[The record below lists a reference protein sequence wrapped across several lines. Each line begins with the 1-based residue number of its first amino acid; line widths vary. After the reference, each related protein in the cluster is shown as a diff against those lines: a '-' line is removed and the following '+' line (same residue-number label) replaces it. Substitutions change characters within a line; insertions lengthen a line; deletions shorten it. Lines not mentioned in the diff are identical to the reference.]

1 MNKLLPFLLVVFL
14 SIFPLSLEAQEA
26 LQPEPSQPLMKKEV
40 KRFLNHYINLYMKM
54 DFDGFMALFS
64 KGAVENR
71 MYPYGFIYEGYRNN
85 FEVSKSFKY
94 KLTIYSM
101 KTHDQGAFVT
111 GRYVISQTFRKW
123 GKKKVYKGDIQ
134 FDLIRE
140 SGSLKIRELNYGMSR

>member
-1 MNKLLPFLLVVFL
+1 MSKLLPFLLVVLL
-14 SIFPLSLEAQEA
+14 SISPLSLEAQVA
-26 LQPEPSQPLMKKEV
+26 SQPEPSQPLTKKEV
-40 KRFLNHYINLYMKM
+40 KKFLNDYINLYMKM

-85 FEVSKSFKY
+85 FEVSKSFQY
-94 KLTIYSM
+94 KLTIWSM

-134 FDLIRE
+134 FDLVRE